1 VDSIS
6 TFHCIIRLTL
16 ALVVSCPL
24 ANAFAAPSKEWIT
37 MENCRLVPNPAN
49 DGDSFHIQSNGK
61 EYLARLYFVDAPE
74 TQGGI
79 AAGRL
84 IEQAAYFGISV
95 PQVVEVG
102 NNAKLFVEAKLSEP
116 FTFLTREASGL
127 GRSTIE
133 RFYGFVQTKEG
144 DLGELL
150 VANGLARVHGT
161 KVVRPGASSGA
172 EEVQKLQQLE
182 EKAKQAKLGG
192 WGINSASSAAP
203 QPTRTVSLPS
213 VAPVQALAP
222 PPAQS
227 IRSPAATASSSSSI
241 AGDKL
246 DINTASKEELRK
258 IPGIGD
264 ALADR
269 IIAERPFSSAD
280 DLKKVKG
287 VGEGKRYEQLRPY
300 FR

>member
-1 VDSIS
+1 
-6 TFHCIIRLTL
+6 
-16 ALVVSCPL
+16 
-24 ANAFAAPSKEWIT
+24 

-116 FTFLTREASGL
+116 FTFVTRQASGL
-127 GRSTIE
+127 GHSTVE

-150 VANGLARVHGT
+150 VA
-161 KVVRPGASSGA
+161 KVNTEEQPEIASAMNIRSIPTFVVFAAGREQDRMSGA
-172 EEVQKLQQLE
+172 M
-182 EKAKQAKLGG
+182 
-192 WGINSASSAAP
+192 AAP
-203 QPTRTVSLPS
+203 DLRAFARRAVANRT
-213 VAPVQALAP
+213 
-222 PPAQS
+222 
-227 IRSPAATASSSSSI
+227 AAS
-241 AGDKL
+241 
-246 DINTASKEELRK
+246 
-258 IPGIGD
+258 
-264 ALADR
+264 
-269 IIAERPFSSAD
+269 
-280 DLKKVKG
+280 
-287 VGEGKRYEQLRPY
+287 
-300 FR
+300 